1 MKTVLCLGKF
11 QGREV
16 KQMMRINI
24 KFKIRT
30 FVTWQSHSPI
40 VYWAPTDLGSFS
52 FSILSFCLFIPF
64 MGFSRQEY

>member
-11 QGREV
+11 PGREV

-30 FVTWQSHSPI
+30 FATRQSHSPI
-40 VYWAPTDLGSFS
+40 VYWAMKKAEIKSSVLTLLLAVMRPDQCYGA
-52 FSILSFCLFIPF
+52 
-64 MGFSRQEY
+64 